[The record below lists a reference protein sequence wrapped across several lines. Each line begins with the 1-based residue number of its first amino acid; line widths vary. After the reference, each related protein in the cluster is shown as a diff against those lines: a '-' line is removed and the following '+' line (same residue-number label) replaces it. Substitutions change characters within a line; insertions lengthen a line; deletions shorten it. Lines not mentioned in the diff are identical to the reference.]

1 MSEPTVLLADND
13 EDYRKS
19 LRRPLEG
26 EGYLIKEVKSVQEA
40 EEGLKAVSADLA
52 LVDLRLTNDEDDH
65 DMSGL
70 EVAKWASG
78 RGIPCIVI
86 TAFNSVETTK
96 LALLSRGAEPPAVD
110 YVPKRDGPVAILN
123 AIHRLRGLTM
133 LHVSDL
139 HLQAIGRREVPFDQE
154 RACEEFLDDV
164 SKQPGVGF
172 NPIQV
177 IIISGDISFQCQQE
191 SFNRARHFLTKLAQQ
206 LSISKEHIVLVPGN
220 HDINRIKARATQDS
234 LLAMKI
240 GDATWFSKFDDYL
253 EFTTHFYGEPAF
265 TKDKL
270 YRIFTF
276 DKRLAVVAF
285 NSCLVEG
292 DTPQMCSVCMKKE
305 QKEHYYGWINREQ
318 VKQAGEELDK
328 QNWSGLHI
336 AVFHHHVVAEEW
348 HPLKDG
354 CQGDHLWNYHHKDHR
369 LKFTFFEQGFRILLH
384 GHRHKG
390 ELRQSSAVGAN
401 VPYHFGSGAFWIAGD
416 NQQETANYLLLELT
430 PLLRKSRVIMR
441 RYYPATNERPG
452 YWGPDGF
459 VRPDGIVPLPD
470 IVISESEPEL

>member
-1 MSEPTVLLADND
+1 MSEPTVLLADNK

-19 LRRPLEG
+19 LRQLLEE
-26 EGYLIKEVKSVQEA
+26 EGYLVTEVGSVQEA
-40 EEGLKAVSADLA
+40 EEGLKAVSVDLA

-70 EVAKWASG
+70 KVAEWAG
-78 RGIPCIVI
+78 ERGIPCIVI
-86 TAFNSVETTK
+86 TAYNSVETTR
-96 LALLSRGAEPPAVD
+96 LALRSRGAEPLAVD
-110 YVPKRDGPVAILN
+110 YIPKKDSPQAILN
-123 AIHRLRGLTM
+123 AIRRLRGLTI

-139 HLQAIGRREVPFDQE
+139 HLQAIDHGEVPFDQE
-154 RACEEFLDDV
+154 QAREKFLDDV
-164 SKQPGVGF
+164 TKQPGVGF

-177 IIISGDISFQCQQE
+177 IIISGDISFQCQEE
-191 SFNRARHFLTKLAQQ
+191 SFNRTRHFLTELIQQ
-206 LSISKEHIVLVPGN
+206 LGISKEQVVLVPGN
-220 HDINRIKARATQDS
+220 HDINRIKAQATQDS
-234 LLAMKI
+234 LLAMEI
-240 GDATWFSKFDDYL
+240 RDATWFSKFDDYL

-276 DKRLAVVAF
+276 DKSLAVVAF

-292 DTPQMCSVCMKKE
+292 DTSRMCPVCMEKK

-318 VKQAGEELDK
+318 VKLAGEELDK
-328 QNWSGLHI
+328 QNWGGLRI
-336 AVFHHHVVAEEW
+336 AAFHHHVGAEEW
-348 HPLKDG
+348 HPLKDQ

-401 VPYHFGSGAFWIAGD
+401 VPYHFGSGAFWIADD
-416 NQQETANYLLLELT
+416 NQQETASYLLLELT
-430 PLLRKSRVIMR
+430 PLLGKSRVIMR
-441 RYYPATNERPG
+441 RYYPATNEMPG
-452 YWGPDGF
+452 GWGPDGF
-459 VRPDGIVPLPD
+459 VRRDGIVPLPD
-470 IVISESEPEL
+470 IAISELEPEL